1 MRILILKIADF
12 LFKKNDQNSYG
23 KKLSLIGKNE
33 YRMKKKG
40 QAIKRDIEMKGDKKN
55 NGEKNKYRMKNKS
68 I

>member
-40 QAIKRDIEMKGDKKN
+40 QAMKKR
-55 NGEKNKYRMKNKS
+55 YRNEGG
-68 I
+68 